1 MTTELSLNSSQ
12 QIANKNEI
20 SMDDLKQL
28 VVSSKTKQ
36 PTDAEMY
43 VFKRLCETLGANPFI
58 RDIHIVKY
66 DANSPASFITG
77 KDYFTKV
84 ARRQGA
90 SWEAGVMLIRNQQ
103 LIKEL
108 GSFKLPSDQ
117 LVGGWADVH
126 TVDGKTFPIQV
137 LLSEYD
143 SNQSTWKKLQ
153 LTMIRKVALVQAL
166 REAYPEQFGGTYD
179 SSEMQSVI
187 DEKSKGDV
195 DIIAAVDTNASP
207 FEPSP
212 TVNYAK
218 ELGATVTDVK
228 PDITTTTVQ
237 SEPVITNAVPQ
248 ILTMPEMP
256 DSILCPMH
264 NAQAELKEGKYGF
277 YYSHAEPEAPKGWC
291 NCSYDKPKA
300 LCQTEWL
307 KAISETWGEQKAEE
321 VKANRN
327 GQNVGWWMA
336 QLAGPGAES
345 EITDTCI
352 ICDAKGEILVDDGTY
367 TCIEHEEEFKGIS
380 NDS

>member
-1 MTTELSLNSSQ
+1 M
-12 QIANKNEI
+12 
-20 SMDDLKQL
+20 
-28 VVSSKTKQ
+28 SSKTKQ

-66 DANSPASFITG
+66 DTNSPASFITG

-143 SNQSTWKKLQ
+143 SYQSTWKKLQ

-187 DEKSKGDV
+187 DEKSKEDV
-195 DIIAAVDTNASP
+195 DIIAAVDTNAQP
-207 FEPSP
+207 FEPSS
-212 TVNYAK
+212 TVNYA
-218 ELGATVTDVK
+218 
-228 PDITTTTVQ
+228 
-237 SEPVITNAVPQ
+237 
-248 ILTMPEMP
+248 
-256 DSILCPMH
+256 
-264 NAQAELKEGKYGF
+264 
-277 YYSHAEPEAPKGWC
+277 
-291 NCSYDKPKA
+291 
-300 LCQTEWL
+300 
-307 KAISETWGEQKAEE
+307 
-321 VKANRN
+321 
-327 GQNVGWWMA
+327 
-336 QLAGPGAES
+336 
-345 EITDTCI
+345 
-352 ICDAKGEILVDDGTY
+352 
-367 TCIEHEEEFKGIS
+367 
-380 NDS
+380 